1 MASRKTHAI
10 TLRLT
15 DYRET
20 SQILSVY
27 SRDFGR
33 LSLIAK
39 GAKRKRRGTCQTLD
53 LLQLLEVVFIERSGP
68 ALQLLTES
76 GLLDDFAGL
85 RRDIKRGY
93 AAFFVTE
100 LLGTL
105 TEEHDPNPALF
116 DLTLSTLGM
125 LCDSEHPNVVLHAFE
140 IRMLALIGLL
150 PRLDGCAWC
159 GGRLGTDE
167 EVAFAAAAGGTI
179 CRGCTDSVPERI
191 YVSRGA
197 IAVLNKLAGTTPI
210 KVERLRISGTI
221 AKDVRKML
229 ARLWMCVLGREPRM
243 LRYLQ

>member
-10 TLRLT
+10 TLRLV

-39 GAKRKRRGTCQTLD
+39 GSKRRRRGTGQTID
-53 LLQLLEVVFIERSGP
+53 LFQLIEVVFIERTGSG
-68 ALQLLTES
+68 LQLLTES
-76 GLLDDFAGL
+76 SLLDDFAGL
-85 RRDIKRGY
+85 RRDLRRGY
-93 AAFFVTE
+93 AAFFVAE

-105 TEEHDPNPALF
+105 TEENDPNAALF
-116 DLTLSTLGM
+116 ELTHRTLTM
-125 LCDSEHPNVVLHAFE
+125 LCETDRPNVVLHTFE
-140 IRMLALIGLL
+140 IRLLTLIGLL
-150 PRLDGCAWC
+150 PRLDACAWC
-159 GGRLGTDE
+159 GGELGTEE
-167 EVAFAAAAGGTI
+167 EVAFAAGAGGTI
-179 CRGCTDSVPERI
+179 CRKCTGSVPDMI

-197 IAVLNKLAGTTPI
+197 LTVLNKLAGTAPI

-229 ARLWMCVLGREPRM
+229 ARLWMHTMGREPHM
-243 LRYLQ
+243 LKYLR